1 MMSARRGVAVLV
13 VVGAFVALLA
23 VGCGPK
29 PPCPVAPSV
38 VKEALD
44 KTAAAEAS
52 LSQAQTEKAALEK
65 QLADKQAQLASLKGK
80 PDDLQRK
87 LDNLKKGSGR

>member
-1 MMSARRGVAVLV
+1 MMSTRRCIAVLV
-13 VVGAFVALLA
+13 VVGVFAALLL

-38 VKEALD
+38 VKQAQD
-44 KTAAAEAS
+44 QTASVEQS
-52 LSQAQTEKAALEK
+52 LSQAKTEQAALQKE
-65 QLADKQAQLASLKGK
+65 LADKQAELANLKGK
-80 PDDLQRK
+80 PDELQRQ